1 MALFTASSLTRS
13 AFTITLTALL
23 ALTSLACGRANV
35 NLPPRA
41 SAPKVTTPK
50 TSRLCAGRRVQ
61 SMAELAAASHCAVID
76 GDLVI
81 HGTNLE
87 SLAALSRLRVVL
99 GQLEIAHN
107 PRLKS
112 LDGLEGVTR
121 VGHLSAHHNLRLA
134 TLDGLD
140 GLVQLRRLT
149 LTDNARLISVR
160 ALSRVE
166 QLESI
171 EMRNN
176 PRLYSGTEEF
186 FPRLASVERLL
197 LEGNASISPREERV
211 FLERTGA
218 TKTTASELHVS
229 R

>member
-1 MALFTASSLTRS
+1 M
-13 AFTITLTALL
+13 LTALL
-23 ALTSLACGRANV
+23 ALASLACSRANV
-35 NLPPRA
+35 NLPPRT
-41 SAPKVTTPK
+41 SAPKVTAPG

-61 SMAELAAASHCAVID
+61 STAELAATSHCAIID

-81 HGTNLE
+81 RGTALE

-121 VGHLSAHHNLRLA
+121 VGHLSVHHNSRLA

-140 GLVQLRRLT
+140 GLEQLHRLT

-166 QLESI
+166 RLESI
-171 EMRNN
+171 EVRNN
-176 PRLYSGTEEF
+176 PRLYSGAEEF
-186 FPRLASVERLL
+186 FPRLTSAERLL

-211 FLERTGA
+211 FLERIGA